1 LSGQA
6 IGSLTGI
13 SAASHIR
20 SGRLV
25 PVLTEHVADNMS
37 IFVYYGSRTAQPSRV
52 RAFIDLAIERLA
64 NSSDYVLSEKE
75 LAVAEANGRKAVRQ
89 R

>member
-1 LSGQA
+1 
-6 IGSLTGI
+6 
-13 SAASHIR
+13 
-20 SGRLV
+20 
-25 PVLTEHVADNMS
+25 VLTEHVADNMS